1 MLSFLHQTHQT
12 SGALYLS
19 FNDGISANCDLVVS
33 SAVERVAVSPGDE
46 DGRVVVRV
54 VAVVQD
60 VLTLLP
66 DAKVLQSGL
75 GVEGNDR
82 TLLRERERVSE

>member
-1 MLSFLHQTHQT
+1 M
-12 SGALYLS
+12 
-19 FNDGISANCDLVVS
+19 
-33 SAVERVAVSPGDE
+33 VEQVAVSPSDE
-46 DGRVVVRV
+46 DGRVMVGV

-60 VLTLLP
+60 VLALLP

-82 TLLRERERVSE
+82 TFLRERASE